1 MPVAKRRSPPGEHHR
16 FRQPELVTAAQSALQ
31 RRPLLTSVA
40 YTVVGVLP
48 LYLTAAQS
56 VRLQQELGFNRTQLG
71 LIVGAFYLMS
81 SIASKRVGP
90 ILDRRGPNLGFRLSG
105 LVTMVAAVAAA
116 AAPAGW
122 VGLAV
127 AMGLAGLGNAFGQI
141 ASNLVI
147 ALVVAGHRRG
157 VVFAIKQS
165 AVPVGAMIA
174 GLAVPWIG
182 LSMSWRVPYFV
193 PAVLG
198 LVMTVVAPRF
208 ETVATFDGK
217 AARRTTPAL
226 AAFMVAAGIG
236 GGIGNSLASFIT
248 DASVTRGFSEAGGA
262 RMLTVGSIVAI
273 VARLVVGMVAD
284 RRRRSGLAELVFLLG
299 VAVIGL
305 TLLGSSWGSD
315 GLFVVAGLLA
325 FAGSW
330 GWQGVM
336 FYTVINIIRMPA
348 ATATGAVAAAA
359 YLGTVIVPPLIGGAV
374 DRWSYETVFQIAAVA
389 MVVGIGALMV
399 SRRLALR
406 ETVETEASG

>member
-1 MPVAKRRSPPGEHHR
+1 MAGIR
-16 FRQPELVTAAQSALQ
+16 AALQ

-48 LYLTAAQS
+48 LYLTVAQS
-56 VRLQQELGFNRTQLG
+56 VRLQEELGFNRTQLG

-90 ILDRRGPNLGFRLSG
+90 TLARRGPSLGFRLSG
-105 LVTMVAAVAAA
+105 LVTTTAAVAASM
-116 AAPAGW
+116 APSGW
-122 VGLAV
+122 VVLAV

-141 ASNLVI
+141 ASNVVI
-147 ALVVAGHRRG
+147 AHVVAGHRRG
-157 VVFAIKQS
+157 LAFASKQS

-174 GLAVPWIG
+174 GLAVPWLG
-182 LSMSWRVPYFV
+182 LSMSWRISYVV

-198 LVMTVVAPRF
+198 LVMMAVAPQF
-208 ETVATFDGK
+208 ETVATVDGK

-226 AAFMVAAGIG
+226 AAFMVAAAIG

-273 VARLVVGMVAD
+273 TARLVVGMVAD
-284 RRRRSGLAELVFLLG
+284 RRRRSGLAELVSLLG

-305 TLLGSSWGSD
+305 TLLGMSSGSEV
-315 GLFVVAGLLA
+315 LFVVAVLLA

-336 FYTVINIIRMPA
+336 FYTVINIIKMPA
-348 ATATGAVAAAA
+348 ATATGAVAAGA

-374 DRWSYETVFQIAAVA
+374 DRWSYEIVFQIAAVV
-389 MVVGIGALMV
+389 MVVGIGALMT

-406 ETVETEASG
+406 ETVETEPSG